1 MSLDKFCGPQIETS
15 QASYTTAAN
24 ALNLV
29 LKPLGRPPII
39 TVIHAIQDT
48 YKLYDLWKS
57 YGDRINRITVFLLI
71 KKKLDNMGKLEKTV
85 ISVLF
90 WCWKQEMH
98 IRVNIKFAFSFDHSY
113 HPKNMHNNSISLQ
126 LLLHHYLTK
135 LLQRVDYIQYYYH
148 LSKITHPC
156 HPLQLR
162 RVEKQTDSF
171 NTI

>member
-1 MSLDKFCGPQIETS
+1 
-15 QASYTTAAN
+15 
-24 ALNLV
+24 
-29 LKPLGRPPII
+29 
-39 TVIHAIQDT
+39 
-48 YKLYDLWKS
+48 
-57 YGDRINRITVFLLI
+57 
-71 KKKLDNMGKLEKTV
+71 MGKLEKTV

-171 NTI
+171 NTIWQMNEKYAQSNMKAQRGGEHWAHSQKRVQESFSEEKLLQMSHDGLLQIDPVFQDVANAKACRRATVVNSRDCK